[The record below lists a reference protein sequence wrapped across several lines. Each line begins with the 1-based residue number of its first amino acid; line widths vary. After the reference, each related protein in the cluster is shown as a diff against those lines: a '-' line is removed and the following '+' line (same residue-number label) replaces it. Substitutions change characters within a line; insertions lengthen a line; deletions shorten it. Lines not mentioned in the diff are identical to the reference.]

1 MKTALAALSG
11 LVALGG
17 FALRQW
23 VKYQRRSLQYQMEL
37 TDNIYYRNINNIPES
52 STT

>member
-17 FALRQW
+17 FIATQW
-23 VKYQRRSLQYQMEL
+23 VRYQRQSLK
-37 TDNIYYRNINNIPES
+37 
-52 STT
+52 